1 MHSIEPF
8 FLWRDQYNSALDE
21 RSPFYGREYSEMYF
35 TNKIYNHLIHP
46 QWDEFGSDTLFLKI
60 LFVDYEDSFAI
71 IEFIGEWNDC
81 LYNDI
86 MVLKREI
93 IDLLIADG
101 INHFILIGEN
111 VLNFHASDDA
121 YYEEWLEDTEG
132 GWIAFVNLHPHVI
145 HEMKAYRLH
154 HYVHIDGQL
163 NDLSW
168 RNLKPIDLFT
178 AIDKMVNGHFLL

>member
-1 MHSIEPF
+1 MHSIEPY
-8 FLWRDQYNSALDE
+8 FLWKNLYDSSDDQ
-21 RSPFYGREYSEMYF
+21 RSPFFGREYSEIYF

-60 LFVDYEDSFAI
+60 LFVDYDEHYAI

-93 IDLLIADG
+93 IDQMIEDG
-101 INHFILIGEN
+101 IQYFILIGEN

-121 YYEEWLEDTEG
+121 YYEEWLEDTDG
-132 GWIAFVNLHPHVI
+132 GWIALINMHPHVI
-145 HEMKAYRLH
+145 SEMIAYRIH
-154 HYVHIDGQL
+154 HYVQLGGQL
-163 NDLSW
+163 NDLTW
-168 RNLKPIDLFT
+168 RNQKPGDVFQT
-178 AIDKMVNGHFLL
+178 VNDMISGYFLS